1 MSFSFILTK
10 INIRNIIFCKV
21 TPETSNILLAKRL
34 RRSCKKECAI
44 KLLGGSQ
51 TPGKG
56 NIGENKMHR
65 IANEYK
71 ESDHN
76 FVLLNG
82 SRMMIK
88 RKKFEEFLCETTTI

>member
-1 MSFSFILTK
+1 MIMNEINEVPLNKRFLLT
-10 INIRNIIFCKV
+10 I
-21 TPETSNILLAKRL
+21 
-34 RRSCKKECAI
+34 KEA
-44 KLLGGSQ
+44 SSYF
-51 TPGKG
+51 

-88 RKKFEEFLCETTTI
+88 RKKFEWFLCKNTSI